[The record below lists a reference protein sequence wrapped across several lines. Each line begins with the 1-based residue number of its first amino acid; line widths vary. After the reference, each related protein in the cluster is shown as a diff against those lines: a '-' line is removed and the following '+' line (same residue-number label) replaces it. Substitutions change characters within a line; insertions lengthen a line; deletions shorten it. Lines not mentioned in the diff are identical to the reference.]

1 MAEKKMTYEQ
11 AMKEL
16 EATVAQLE
24 SGNVEMDKAF
34 ELYEKGLKLTKFCE
48 AYLNEKEKLFQAEDK
63 E

>member
-24 SGNVEMDKAF
+24 SGKADMDTAF

-48 AYLNEKEKLFQAEDK
+48 EYLDEKEKLFKAEEQA
-63 E
+63 